1 MGSLELM
8 QGLTGAADQ
17 GLAASLAEL
26 PVALKLFGE
35 LVQPLLLMRR
45 QRMRHLA
52 QGAAQKGLKGFTPAL
67 QIAETVI
74 GFQL

>member
-1 MGSLELM
+1 
-8 QGLTGAADQ
+8 
-17 GLAASLAEL
+17 
-26 PVALKLFGE
+26 
-35 LVQPLLLMRR
+35 
-45 QRMRHLA
+45 MRHLA